1 MTQTTEKR
9 QTKKKQTEKR
19 QTGYVY
25 AVRSYQTEDIYIG
38 STLGVLRQRLY
49 KHKYDLNQFNNGKYH
64 YVTSY
69 EIVKYN
75 DAFIEMIDKY
85 ENVNK
90 IELRKYEG
98 QTIRN
103 TKCVNKNIAGRTLKE
118 YQETHKKIIYQ
129 SNQKYYEQNK
139 EVILNLTRKRNS
151 KKYICSCGKEMR
163 SDSKYKHNKICKELL
178 CVVTL

>member
-25 AVRSYQTEDIYIG
+25 AVRSYQTDDIYIG
-38 STLGVLRQRLY
+38 STLGTLRQRLH
-49 KHKYDLNQFNNGKYH
+49 KHKDDLKRYNAGKYN

-69 EIVKYN
+69 EIVKYD

-103 TKCVNKNIAGRTLKE
+103 TKCVNKRIEGGKSKEEIKE
-118 YQETHKKIIYQ
+118 YHKE
-129 SNQKYYEQNK
+129 YYE
-139 EVILNLTRKRNS
+139 T
-151 KKYICSCGKEMR
+151 
-163 SDSKYKHNKICKELL
+163 NKIK
-178 CVVTL
+178 TII